1 MGGCVHLS
9 DHKPRHRTFASV
21 FWMRLR
27 RTRNVFRPG
36 PESWPSGP
44 DQGTSEIHIHRIAM
58 LCFWQHF
65 SNIQPPT
72 HRCTYYSAL
81 WTSHIRNMFRNL
93 PRRQASAFSLLYRHT
108 KMRDCYHKP
117 CSRCINV
124 SEQFATLQVRSF
136 CQQRESQRSADL

>member
-44 DQGTSEIHIHRIAM
+44 DQGTSEIHIHRIACSAFGNTSPTYSH
-58 LCFWQHF
+58 LHTVVHTTQHCGR
-65 SNIQPPT
+65 PT
-72 HRCTYYSAL
+72 YVTCS
-81 WTSHIRNMFRNL
+81 RNL

>member
-81 WTSHIRNMFRNL
+81 WTSHIRNMFQKSSSPSGQRFQLTVSAYENEGLLSQAMQSMHQCIRTIRNTSSPIIL
-93 PRRQASAFSLLYRHT
+93 SAT
-108 KMRDCYHKP
+108 
-117 CSRCINV
+117 
-124 SEQFATLQVRSF
+124 
-136 CQQRESQRSADL
+136 RESKKR

>member
-27 RTRNVFRPG
+27 RTRKVFRPG
-36 PESWPSGP
+36 PVSRPSGP
-44 DQGTSEIHIHRIAM
+44 DQGASEM
-58 LCFWQHF
+58 P
-65 SNIQPPT
+65 IQPCSAFGNTSPT
-72 HRCTYYSAL
+72 YSHL
-81 WTSHIRNMFRNL
+81 YTVVHTQHCGRPKYVTSSRNP
-93 PRRQASAFSLLYRHT
+93 PRRRASASSLLYRHA
-108 KMRDCYHKP
+108 KMRNCYVPDHKP

-136 CQQRESQRSADL
+136 CQQRESHRSADL

>member
-1 MGGCVHLS
+1 MYEVYKREEKRRAWAGASTCLITSLDIV
-9 DHKPRHRTFASV
+9 DRTFASV

-58 LCFWQHF
+58 LCFWQHI

-81 WTSHIRNMFRNL
+81 WTSHIRNMFQKSSSPSGQRFQL
-93 PRRQASAFSLLYRHT
+93 TVSAYENEGLL
-108 KMRDCYHKP
+108 
-117 CSRCINV
+117 S
-124 SEQFATLQVRSF
+124 
-136 CQQRESQRSADL
+136 